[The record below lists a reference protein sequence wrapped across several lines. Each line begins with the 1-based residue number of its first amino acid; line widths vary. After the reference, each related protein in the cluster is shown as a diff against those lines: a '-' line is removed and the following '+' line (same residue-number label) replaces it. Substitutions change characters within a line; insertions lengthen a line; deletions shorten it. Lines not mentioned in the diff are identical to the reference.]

1 MDIVEEVIHP
11 EYSNHIQSMMKTYLN
26 SDDHRDVTLVCADG
40 HLVSANKWVLS
51 SYSSILQNLF
61 TDPTFQTQFCVLKK
75 QTNEHTIVILKDL
88 QERYVHMLLEF
99 MYVGKV
105 AIDSVNVGQLLEVAE
120 MLDIKYLAT
129 ALNAFNKM
137 ELKEDACNETNFS
150 FASDIDDE
158 LKIMEEEYIAEV
170 KPIKHEQKTCQECGK
185 NVVNL
190 TKHKRLHLLE
200 NWSCKECDAKFT
212 IKDSL
217 KRHVDYVHGGIRI
230 ICDHCPYT
238 AQEKRYIQR
247 HVLKKHPDLSHIE
260 LKLKKIIVQIPKKTK
275 HSGHSAIVEN
285 FKALLG
291 K

>member
-40 HLVSANKWVLS
+40 QLVSANKWVLS

-61 TDPTFQTQFCVLKK
+61 TDPTFQNQFCVLEK
-75 QTNEHTIVILKDL
+75 QTNEHTIVILKNL
-88 QERYVHMLLEF
+88 QEIYVHMLLEF

-217 KRHVDYVHGGIRI
+217 KR
-230 ICDHCPYT
+230 P
-238 AQEKRYIQR
+238 
-247 HVLKKHPDLSHIE
+247 
-260 LKLKKIIVQIPKKTK
+260 
-275 HSGHSAIVEN
+275 VEN
-285 FKALLG
+285 
-291 K
+291 

>member
-1 MDIVEEVIHP
+1 
-11 EYSNHIQSMMKTYLN
+11 
-26 SDDHRDVTLVCADG
+26 
-40 HLVSANKWVLS
+40 
-51 SYSSILQNLF
+51 
-61 TDPTFQTQFCVLKK
+61 
-75 QTNEHTIVILKDL
+75 
-88 QERYVHMLLEF
+88 MLLEF

-217 KRHVDYVHGGIRI
+217 SVSV
-230 ICDHCPYT
+230 
-238 AQEKRYIQR
+238 
-247 HVLKKHPDLSHIE
+247 
-260 LKLKKIIVQIPKKTK
+260 VQILMDRCQIEPQNGCQTKSIKHRFKKE
-275 HSGHSAIVEN
+275 S
-285 FKALLG
+285 
-291 K
+291 